1 MSNACLGVRIIGPLA
16 PHADGFRSWL
26 SGKWYTTL
34 TAAEQLRLMAHV
46 SRWMAS
52 QKLDCAAL
60 TDEVAAEFIRA
71 RRRAG
76 YRNRRSPKTLMP
88 LLTYLRSIG
97 VVSEPVA
104 AVASTPAAR
113 LLQDYRRYLLD
124 DRHLVVG
131 TVEGYEQLAQLFL
144 DYCSQRGVSDLAA
157 VTAEH
162 ISGFILN
169 EGERR
174 RSGSA
179 KHAVTPLRSLM
190 RYCQLCGLTTSDL
203 AMAVPVAAH
212 RRAAALPRP
221 LTPNE
226 VTRLLASC
234 DRRTAMGRRDYAM
247 LLMLSRL
254 GLRAGEL
261 AALLLDDVDWRCGE
275 IDIPGKG
282 GRRERLPLPD
292 DVGQALVGYL
302 RRGRPSTCDRSL
314 FVRFC
319 APRTGLDSS
328 GVTRMV
334 HAAGARAGVSVTG
347 AHQLR
352 HTAAAQL
359 LNAGAPLS
367 EISQLLRHRRP
378 ATTAIYAKVDFA
390 ALRPLA
396 RQWPVGA
403 R

>member
-26 SGKWYTTL
+26 SRQWYATV

-60 TDEVAAEFIRA
+60 TDEVAGAFIRT
-71 RRRAG
+71 RRTAG
-76 YRNRRSPKTLMP
+76 YRERLSLKALMP

-97 VVSEPVA
+97 VVPEPVT
-104 AVASTPAAR
+104 AVATTPATR

-124 DRHLVVG
+124 ERHLVVG
-131 TVEGYEQLAQLFL
+131 TVEGYEQLAQRFL
-144 DYCSQRGVSDLAA
+144 DHCSQRGVSDLAG

-162 ISGFILN
+162 ISGFIRN
-169 EGERR
+169 ECERR

-190 RYCQLCGLTTSDL
+190 RYCQLRGLTTSEL

-261 AALLLDDVDWRCGE
+261 AALRLDDVDWRSGE

-282 GRRERLPLPD
+282 ARRERLPLPD

-302 RRGRPSTCDRSL
+302 RRGRPSTRDRSL

>member
-1 MSNACLGVRIIGPLA
+1 MNDAHLGVRIVGPLA

-26 SGKWYTTL
+26 SEHWYAPL
-34 TAAEQLRLMAHV
+34 TAAGQLRLMAHI
-46 SRWMAS
+46 SRWLAS
-52 QKLDCAAL
+52 QGLDCSAL
-60 TDEVAAEFIRA
+60 TDEVAAEFLHA

-76 YRNRRSPKTLMP
+76 YRNLLSPRALAP
-88 LLTYLRSIG
+88 LLDYLRAIG
-97 VVSEPVA
+97 VAPEPVA
-104 AVASTPAAR
+104 PVATTPATQ

-124 DRHLVVG
+124 ERRLVDG
-131 TVEGYEQLAQLFL
+131 TVRGYVEVARRFLGYCAQL
-144 DYCSQRGVSDLAA
+144 RVSDLAA
-157 VTAEH
+157 VTAGH
-162 ISGFILN
+162 LSGFVLD
-169 EGERR
+169 ELGRR
-174 RSGSA
+174 QRGSA
-179 KHAVTPLRSLM
+179 RHAVTPLRSLL
-190 RYCQLCGLTTSDL
+190 RFCQLHGLATPEL
-203 AMAVPVAAH
+203 AMAVP
-212 RRAAALPRP
+212 AAANRRDASLPRS
-221 LTPNE
+221 LTPAD

-247 LLMLSRL
+247 LLLLSRL
-254 GLRAGEL
+254 ALRAGEL
-261 AALLLDDVDWRCGE
+261 AALRLDDVDWRAGE

-302 RRGRPSTCDRSL
+302 RRGRPTTGDRSL

-319 APRTGLDSS
+319 APRTGLSS
-328 GVTRMV
+328 GGVTRMV
-334 HAAGARAGVSVTG
+334 HAAGDRAGVTVTG

-359 LNAGAPLS
+359 LHAGAPLS

-378 ATTAIYAKVDFA
+378 ATTAIYAKVDRTT
-390 ALRPLA
+390 LRPLA